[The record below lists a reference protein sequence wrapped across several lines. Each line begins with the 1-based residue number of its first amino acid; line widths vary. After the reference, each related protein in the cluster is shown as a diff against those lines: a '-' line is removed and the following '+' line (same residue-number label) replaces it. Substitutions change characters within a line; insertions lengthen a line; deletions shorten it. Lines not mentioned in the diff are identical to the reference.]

1 MANACQRTQLQDLG
15 SSVKIPD
22 DEDKTGM
29 IRYDPKAHEWGESHE
44 NWMVKYGSYPVHV
57 PIVFYNARLWRS
69 AKLLTSFTTFEW
81 NSKIRRFNVKHIS
94 NQPVL

>member
-29 IRYDPKAHEWGESHE
+29 IRYDPKAHDG
-44 NWMVKYGSYPVHV
+44 G
-57 PIVFYNARLWRS
+57 
-69 AKLLTSFTTFEW
+69 LT
-81 NSKIRRFNVKHIS
+81 
-94 NQPVL
+94 